1 MRYYKILTYTFA
13 VLLSVMCAGTLFNL
27 GAKVRQVSQ
36 RAADAGADSLNVLHG
51 GGRSAG
57 REATTAEQ
65 RIRGIIGEVEEQV
78 GKNAAMRDA
87 YVEAFGGLQRA
98 LGRRSIESDDKS
110 MTVLHLLNG
119 QYTFYDMQGRP
130 ADVAGRVDSLSRCA
144 RLTARGSSISTAR
157 AR

>member
-1 MRYYKILTYTFA
+1 MRYYKVLTYTFA
-13 VLLSVMCAGTLFNL
+13 VLLSVMCIGTLSNL

-36 RAADAGADSLNVLHG
+36 RATDAGADRLNVLHG
-51 GGRSAG
+51 GDKSAS
-57 REATTAEQ
+57 RETTTAEQ

-119 QYTFYDMQGRP
+119 QYTCSDMPGRP
-130 ADVAGRVDSLSRCA
+130 DDVAGRVDILSR
-144 RLTARGSSISTAR
+144 L
-157 AR
+157 